1 MRLNDT
7 DEEAINLIWHKLHA
21 YAEDSL
27 GGMIG
32 NGDYDDPDTDT
43 TYADEWAEICE
54 AMAQITEQLMENG
67 Q

>member
-1 MRLNDT
+1 MTTTNQEALN
-7 DEEAINLIWHKLHA
+7 IIWNKLGS

-32 NGDYDDPDTDT
+32 SGNFDDPDTDT

-54 AMAQITEQLMENG
+54 AMAHITEQLNEDS
-67 Q
+67 

>member
-1 MRLNDT
+1 MT
-7 DEEAINLIWHKLHA
+7 DEEAINLIWNKLHS

-32 NGDYDDPDTDT
+32 NGDFDDTATDT

-54 AMAQITEQLMENG
+54 AMARITETLSEDS
-67 Q
+67 

>member
-1 MRLNDT
+1 MTTT
-7 DEEAINLIWHKLHA
+7 DKEAINIIWWKLHS

-32 NGDYDDPDTDT
+32 NGDHDDPDVDN

-54 AMAQITEQLMENG
+54 AMAHISERLGDESA
-67 Q
+67 